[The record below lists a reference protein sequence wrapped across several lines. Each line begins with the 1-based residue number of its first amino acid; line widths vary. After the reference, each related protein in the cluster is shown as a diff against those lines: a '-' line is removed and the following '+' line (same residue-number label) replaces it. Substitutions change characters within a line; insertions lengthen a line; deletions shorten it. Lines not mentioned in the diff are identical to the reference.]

1 MANIRIRTAPKAR
14 QIKATPKKAAVAN
27 TKKNIAKSA
36 AKVAAAKSAQTKTV
50 AANKKYVMAKKT
62 AVVPKAAPQKPAAQ
76 KKKSVN
82 PTKATETKKTAKAEV
97 KKVAGNK
104 KPAPEKKP
112 VAAAKKSAAK
122 TVKTASAAANKKAVV
137 AKTPVAKKP
146 EPVKKTAAKTKRI
159 SYKAGK
165 KPEPAPVAEGTGKNS
180 ERPIPVQRPPFQPV
194 PTLAQTQ
201 RAAREK
207 QRFSPQELEQ
217 FRADLLARRAEITAR
232 SKAMRNDALQGM
244 DDINPEEDGTDA
256 FLRLQTLDQVRDQ
269 HEQIAKI
276 DTALRAINDGTYGI
290 CCNCGELIRPARLKE
305 LPFAK
310 HCINCQ
316 SELEKQRFGRK
327 R

>member
-1 MANIRIRTAPKAR
+1 MANIRTRTAPKAR

-27 TKKNIAKSA
+27 TKKNIVKSA
-36 AKVAAAKSAQTKTV
+36 AKVSAAKSAQTKTV
-50 AANKKYVMAKKT
+50 TANKKYVMAKKT
-62 AVVPKAAPQKPAAQ
+62 AVAPKAVAHKPVAQ
-76 KKKSVN
+76 KKKAIN
-82 PTKATETKKTAKAEV
+82 PPKATETKKTAAAEV
-97 KKVAGNK
+97 KKVVANK
-104 KPAPEKKP
+104 KPATETKP
-112 VAAAKKSAAK
+112 AAAAKKPAGK
-122 TVKTASAAANKKAVV
+122 TVKTTSAAENKKAVV

-146 EPVKKTAAKTKRI
+146 EPIKKTSDKTKKTPA
-159 SYKAGK
+159 KAGK
-165 KPEPAPVAEGTGKNS
+165 KPEPVPVAEGTGKKP